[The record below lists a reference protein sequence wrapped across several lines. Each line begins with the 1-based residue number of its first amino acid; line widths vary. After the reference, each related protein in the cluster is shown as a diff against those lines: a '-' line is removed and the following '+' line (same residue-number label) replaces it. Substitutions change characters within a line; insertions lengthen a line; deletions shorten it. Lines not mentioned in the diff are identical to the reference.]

1 MRAAGRHTIAY
12 TTKSA
17 TFKIWNIADVHL
29 MNKAAAIDQV
39 EADIKTIQNDPYSF
53 WLGGGDYADYIS
65 YRDRRFD
72 PDSVA
77 PDVKI
82 EELGALFSAGIK
94 RIAKMFSPIKHK
106 CLGLLLGNHELT
118 YARRSEQDDKHAWL
132 CEELG
137 VRNLGYCTLF
147 DVVFTQCTGYKVPK
161 LNPFGDKTPPG
172 RIRTGSRWPIRVF
185 AHHGAGYAQTPGGKL
200 NRLIQFMHT
209 FNADVYFCGHV
220 HDQLGKRIGSISA
233 DTTCTRITDSE
244 RIGVI
249 SGSYLK
255 TYKQN
260 CTGYGEVKG
269 YAPTTLGSAV
279 VYITPAE
286 RKLRALV

>member
-147 DVVFTQCTGYKVPK
+147 DVVFTQC
-161 LNPFGDKTPPG
+161 
-172 RIRTGSRWPIRVF
+172 
-185 AHHGAGYAQTPGGKL
+185 
-200 NRLIQFMHT
+200 
-209 FNADVYFCGHV
+209 
-220 HDQLGKRIGSISA
+220 ISA